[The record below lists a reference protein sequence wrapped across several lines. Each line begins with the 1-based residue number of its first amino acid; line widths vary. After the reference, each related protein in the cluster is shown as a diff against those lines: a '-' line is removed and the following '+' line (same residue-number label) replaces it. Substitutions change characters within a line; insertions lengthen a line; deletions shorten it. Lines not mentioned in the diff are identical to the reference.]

1 MATLESIPVP
11 NPNFCIRKLSNET
24 VFMAPKGD
32 KIHALD
38 EVGTDI
44 WETVDGE
51 KTLGEILD
59 IICQQYEVEKDTA
72 EADLYV
78 FMDGLFSKE
87 LISFKE

>member
-1 MATLESIPVP
+1 MATLKSIPVP
-11 NPNFCIRKLSNET
+11 NPNFCVRKLSTET

-44 WETVDGE
+44 WESVDGQ
-51 KTLGEILD
+51 KTLGEILEN
-59 IICQQYEVEKDTA
+59 ICQQYEVQQSIA

-78 FMDGLFSKE
+78 FMDGLLAKE

>member
-1 MATLESIPVP
+1 MPTLKSIPVP
-11 NPNFCIRKLSNET
+11 NPSFCVRKLSTET

-44 WETVDGE
+44 WETVDG
-51 KTLGEILD
+51 KKNLGEILES
-59 IICQQYEVEKDTA
+59 ICQQYEVEKSIA
-72 EADLYV
+72 EADLFL

>member
-11 NPNFCIRKLSNET
+11 NPNFCVRKLSTET
-24 VFMAPKGD
+24 VFMVPKGD

-44 WETVDGE
+44 WETVDGK
-51 KTLGEILD
+51 KTLGDILEL
-59 IICQQYEVEKDTA
+59 ICQQYEVEQSTA
-72 EADLYV
+72 EADLFV